1 MANAPKVCFDRIL
14 PRDLARPLPT
24 GNTPAERRT
33 RAAIVVAK
41 RWPSG
46 STLRVRFIGGTPA
59 QHAEVKRFAPEWCQH
74 ANLRLEFNDAPD
86 AELRIAFGDDGAWSY
101 IGKDCL
107 DIPRD
112 QPTMNF
118 GWLDQG
124 VILHEFGHALGLIH
138 EHQNPAGGIK
148 WNRANVIRD
157 LSGPPNFWDV
167 ATIEHNMFA
176 KYDST
181 LINGTTLDPDSIM
194 LYAIPATWTEDG
206 FQSDPNEVLS
216 PVDRSFIGTAYPG
229 REEPDEEA
237 IELPVAERTSTEAS
251 IGRAS
256 EEDLFKFV
264 ARREGRYTVET
275 EGSTDVVMSLFGP
288 DSPTKL
294 VAQDDDSG
302 MDHNARIVADLM
314 RGTYYVQ
321 VRHFDTTSG
330 VGPYSI
336 AVSR

>member
-1 MANAPKVCFDRIL
+1 MAKVPKACFDRIL
-14 PRDLARPLPT
+14 PRDLMRPIPT
-24 GNTPAERRT
+24 GDTPAERRT

-46 STLRVRFIGGTPA
+46 STLRVRFIDGDSA
-59 QHAEVKRFAPEWCQH
+59 QQNEVKKYAGEWCDY
-74 ANLRLEFNDAPD
+74 ANLRLDFNNAPD
-86 AELRIAFGDDGAWSY
+86 AEIRIAFRDDGAWSY

-138 EHQNPAGGIK
+138 EHQNPEGAIQ

-157 LSGPPNFWDV
+157 LSGPPNFWDL
-167 ATIEHNMFA
+167 ATIEHNMFER
-176 KYDST
+176 YSRE
-181 LINGTTLDPDSIM
+181 LINGTALDRESIM
-194 LYAIPATWTEDG
+194 LYAIPKTWTTDG
-206 FQSDPNEVLS
+206 FQSEPNEVLS
-216 PVDRSFIGTAYPG
+216 PVDKSFITTSYPG
-229 REEPDEEA
+229 RVTLEDA
-237 IELPVAERTSTEAS
+237 VELPVAERTSTEAA
-251 IGRAS
+251 IDQAS
-256 EEDLFKFV
+256 EEDLFKFT
-264 ARREGRYTVET
+264 ARRDGRYTVET

-302 MDHNARIVADLM
+302 VDHNARIVADLTP
-314 RGTYYVQ
+314 GTYYVQ

-330 VGPYSI
+330 VGAYTI